1 MHLWKETRALTIWGR
16 DLHNWIKWFLCSY
29 PSMQMQY
36 NSPDVFHWLFPVYLE
51 LSRYVLERRET
62 FDGCEKR
69 DYGLLWRKYSC
80 VRHWL
85 LCSGQKLRWLMPD
98 RQALLF
104 PYCLNPDSPLCSY
117 ENPVITGKSGSS
129 YCPFMP
135 RFQGGKWAD
144 FWDVRSP
151 QKDFGCCTLYP
162 YERTQR
168 NNMSIFSDLT
178 LSCLSG
184 EESESCACC
193 LLITQE

>member
-1 MHLWKETRALTIWGR
+1 
-16 DLHNWIKWFLCSY
+16 
-29 PSMQMQY
+29 MQIQY
-36 NSPDVFHWLFPVYLE
+36 NIPDVFYWLFPVYLE
-51 LSRYVLERRET
+51 TSRYVLERRAT
-62 FDGCEKR
+62 FDRHEKW

-80 VRHWL
+80 VRHSL
-85 LCSGQKLRWLMPD
+85 LCRGQTLKWLTPD

-104 PYCLNPDSPLCSY
+104 PCCLNPDSPLCSY
-117 ENPVITGKSGSS
+117 ENSVILGKSGSS

-135 RFQGGKWAD
+135 RFPGGKWPG
-144 FWDVRSP
+144 FWNVRSP
-151 QKDFGCCTLYP
+151 QKDFGCSTFYL

-184 EESESCACC
+184 EDSERYACR